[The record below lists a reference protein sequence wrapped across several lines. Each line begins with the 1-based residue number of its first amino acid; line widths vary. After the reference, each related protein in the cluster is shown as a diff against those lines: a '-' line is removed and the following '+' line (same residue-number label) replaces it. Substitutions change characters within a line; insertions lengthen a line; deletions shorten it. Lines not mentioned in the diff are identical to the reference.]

1 MSEWVTLSSDGAA
14 TSPHSAVW
22 LPEERSK
29 PVTPVLSSPEAKI
42 LPLLVEEGG
51 GGRGGRSHVR
61 DLSLTATY
69 IRPVILK
76 AESG

>member
-51 GGRGGRSHVR
+51 GGRSHVR